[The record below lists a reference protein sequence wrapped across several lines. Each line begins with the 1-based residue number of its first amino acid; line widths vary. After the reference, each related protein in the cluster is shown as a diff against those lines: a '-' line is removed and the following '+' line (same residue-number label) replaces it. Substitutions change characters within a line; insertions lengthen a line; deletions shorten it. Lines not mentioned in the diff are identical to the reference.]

1 MDREAWS
8 YITVYDKLIFTK
20 NMEYQTE
27 KNEIRRWIVDHK
39 IEILRD
45 PYFTILRKIAILSLV
60 ISPWIYRKIVALSK

>member
-1 MDREAWS
+1 
-8 YITVYDKLIFTK
+8 
-20 NMEYQTE
+20 MEYQTE